1 MNNFPDDGKKAEKFT
16 ETLHFGSELIQVV
29 A

>member
-1 MNNFPDDGKKAEKFT
+1 MNKFLDDGNNAEKVT
-16 ETLHFGSELIQVV
+16 ETLDFGSELIQVV